1 MKANHCNKATAG
13 FSLVHA
19 LITGLLIAFG
29 AVLFVFFQELLG
41 WDSWISV
48 PFSLAV
54 ILGGAWLLTLIFD
67 ALSQKG
73 TVKVERDGKTYTAT
87 WWVEKGI
94 LTVSRAPGSRE
105 APVRDSEP
113 EDLARKVLSKMISSD
128 KADARVPNKLYSTD
142 R

>member
-1 MKANHCNKATAG
+1 MKPNHCNKATAG

-48 PFSLAV
+48 PLPLLFSLAV
-54 ILGGAWLLTLIFD
+54 ILGGAWLLTLTID

-73 TVKVERDGKTYTAT
+73 TVKVEREGKTYTAT

-105 APVRDSEP
+105 APVGDSEP
-113 EDLARKVLSKMISSD
+113 EDLARKVLSEMISSD
-128 KADARVPNKLYSTD
+128 KADAQGT
-142 R
+142 